1 MADFGML
8 FDMLG
13 FDYTS
18 TPPWQMVPVGGDRY
32 VTLGDGKGLK
42 VLSTQ
47 PSVVSV
53 QEVNQRDLP
62 KWDLPIPTFAG
73 DRFFRLH
80 GVSRGAAS
88 ILASDG
94 PREQARLDVNAKTL
108 KEVRVAF
115 NFVKDTGGVKTSHL
129 PTEAAQWIRDLNK
142 IYQQCNLRL
151 ICRASRWISVKA
163 DLGWVVSYVP
173 QGTDEENREW
183 NLVVANYDSSA
194 EVNVFLFNDF
204 RLGHPVE
211 DNASGITLG
220 KFSGLDDD
228 ASPYIKNMAHEI
240 GHTQGLRDDALAD
253 DALMGWQKG
262 VHLRRAEVNIVN
274 P

>member
-18 TPPWQMVPVGGDRY
+18 TPAWQMVPVGGDRY
-32 VTLGDGKGLK
+32 VTLGDAKGLK
-42 VLSTQ
+42 VVSTQ
-47 PSVVSV
+47 PSVVTV
-53 QEVNQRDLP
+53 QEIDQRDLP
-62 KWDLPIPTFAG
+62 KWDLPIPTFSG
-73 DRFFRLH
+73 DRFLRLH
-80 GVSRGAAS
+80 GVSRGAAT

-94 PREQARLDVNAKTL
+94 PREKARLEVNTKTL
-108 KEVRVAF
+108 KEVRVSF
-115 NFVKDTGGVKTSHL
+115 NFVKDTGGVKTSHA
-129 PTEAAQWIRDLNK
+129 PTEAVEWIRGLNK

-151 ICRASRWISVKA
+151 LCRASRWISVNA

-173 QGTDEENREW
+173 LGTAEENREW
-183 NLVVANYDSSA
+183 NLVVANYDPGS

-204 RLGHPVE
+204 RLGNPTS
-211 DNASGITLG
+211 DNASGLTWG
-220 KFSGLDDD
+220 RCSGVDDD
-228 ASPYIKNMAHEI
+228 ATPYIKTMAHEI
-240 GHTQGLRDDALAD
+240 GHTQGLRDDGLVD
-253 DALMGWQKG
+253 DALMGWKDG